1 VNPAIGVWVS
11 PVRAAAKPGFADA
24 GPFEPDDCCVARPP
38 QSVAGTDALI
48 LLRVGEDD

>member
-1 VNPAIGVWVS
+1 MEATDGSNAGERSPAS
-11 PVRAAAKPGFADA
+11 T
-24 GPFEPDDCCVARPP
+24 PDLSTNRERWRKARLP

>member
-1 VNPAIGVWVS
+1 VNPAIGGWVS
-11 PVRAAAKPGFADA
+11 PVRAAANIA